1 MKRKAI
7 TAIFFAVT
15 LLLGSVTAYAD
26 KYFVSPDQ
34 RSAYAGAS
42 LVLSRYYEANENASE
57 KIYGI
62 LEPLI
67 AMKEG
72 KESGGTADPFIFEN
86 PKLGIVCTPGNL
98 NIRASETV
106 LSEIVAK
113 AYQGMELYVDGEHLV
128 RGNIWFK
135 VRANGIEGYCVSQYV
150 LFGAEAE
157 QYFVN
162 LHEQEKVTAVMPES
176 FEIGDDI
183 SRLSEEVR
191 KQVDHYAK
199 QINYVLKYDYP
210 KQSEAQNYLNIYSVM
225 VYLMEN
231 YQHLQDISIEYN
243 LKKTYDTVHRDM
255 RTINLLMERLT
266 DNTGTTSEEFARK
279 IEEERQKK
287 QEEEREAQRKAQQ
300 LTPGQK
306 MANYAATFVGWL
318 PYVWGGTSLQKGA
331 DCSGFAAQIYAHFGY
346 CSQQEAN
353 SHKMDSLSMRGW
365 GYAVDVSQIHPG
377 DLVCY
382 NGHVAIYY
390 GGGLVVHEPAPGR
403 KCEFG
408 SLYMMPII
416 TIRRLW

>member
-1 MKRKAI
+1 MTI
-7 TAIFFAVT
+7 
-15 LLLGSVTAYAD
+15 
-26 KYFVSPDQ
+26 DQ
-34 RSAYAGAS
+34 NSAYAGMS
-42 LVLSRYYEANENASE
+42 RILSNFYENNQDASE
-57 KIYGI
+57 IIYKR

-67 AMKEG
+67 SMKENQEG
-72 KESGGTADPFIFEN
+72 GGTADPFDFEN

-98 NIRASETV
+98 NIRASESV

-135 VRANGIEGYCVSQYV
+135 VRANGIQGYCVSQYV

-162 LHEQEKVTAVMPES
+162 LHEQEKVTAVMPGS
-176 FEIGDDI
+176 FEIGDD
-183 SRLSEEVR
+183 LSKLSQEVLN
-191 KQVDHYAK
+191 QVNHYTK

-210 KQSEAQNYLNIYSVM
+210 KQSEAKNYLNVYSVM

-231 YQHLQDISIEYN
+231 YQHLQDISIEYG

-266 DNTGTTSEEFARK
+266 DNTGTTSEEFAKK
-279 IEEERQKK
+279 IQDEIAKRQAEERAK
-287 QEEEREAQRKAQQ
+287 Q
-300 LTPGQK
+300 LTPGQQ

-318 PYVWGGTSLQKGA
+318 PYIWGGTSLQKGA

-346 CSQQEAN
+346 CSQEEAN
-353 SHKMDSLSMRGW
+353 SHRMDSLSMRGW
-365 GYAVDVSQIHPG
+365 GRAVDISQIHPG

-416 TIRRLW
+416 GIRRLW

>member
-1 MKRKAI
+1 M
-7 TAIFFAVT
+7 TV
-15 LLLGSVTAYAD
+15 
-26 KYFVSPDQ
+26 DQ

-42 LVLSRYYEANENASE
+42 LILSQYYEKNENAAE
-57 KIYGI
+57 DICKK

-67 AMKEG
+67 SMKENQ
-72 KESGGTADPFIFEN
+72 ESGGTADPFIFEN
-86 PKLGIVCTPGNL
+86 PKLGVVCTPGNL
-98 NIRASETV
+98 NIRSSETV

-113 AYQGMELYVDGEHLV
+113 AYQGMQLYVEGEHLV

-162 LHEQEKVTAVMPES
+162 LHEQEKVTAVMPAS
-176 FEIGDDI
+176 FAITDD
-183 SRLSEEVR
+183 LSKLSAEVL
-191 KQVDHYAK
+191 KQVDHYTK

-210 KQSEAQNYLNIYSVM
+210 KQSAAENYLNVYSVM
-225 VYLMEN
+225 VYLLEN
-231 YQHLQDISIEYN
+231 YQHLQDISIDYG
-243 LKKTYDTVHRDM
+243 LKKTYDTVHKDM

-266 DNTGTTSEEFARK
+266 DNTGTTSEEFAKKIQDEIAKRK
-279 IEEERQKK
+279 AEERAK
-287 QEEEREAQRKAQQ
+287 Q
-300 LTPGQK
+300 LTPGQQ

-353 SHKMDSLSMRGW
+353 SHRMDSLSMRGW
-365 GYAVDVSQIHPG
+365 GRAVDISQIHPG

-416 TIRRLW
+416 GIRRLW

>member
-1 MKRKAI
+1 MKHKAI
-7 TAIFFAVT
+7 AVIFLSVT
-15 LLLGSVTAYAD
+15 LLFGSVTAYAD
-26 KYFVSPDQ
+26 KYFMTVDQ

-42 LVLSRYYEANENASE
+42 LILSQYYEKNENAAE
-57 KIYGI
+57 DICKK

-67 AMKEG
+67 SMKENQ
-72 KESGGTADPFIFEN
+72 ESGGTADPFIFEN
-86 PKLGIVCTPGNL
+86 PKLGVVCTPGNL
-98 NIRASETV
+98 NIRSSETV

-113 AYQGMELYVDGEHLV
+113 AYQGMELYVEGEHLV

-162 LHEQEKVTAVMPES
+162 LHEQEKVTAVMPGS
-176 FEIGDDI
+176 FVITDD
-183 SRLSEEVR
+183 LSKLSAEVL
-191 KQVDHYAK
+191 KQVDHYTK

-210 KQSEAQNYLNIYSVM
+210 KQSAAENYLNVYSVM
-225 VYLMEN
+225 VYLLEN
-231 YQHLQDISIEYN
+231 YQHLQDISIDYG
-243 LKKTYDTVHRDM
+243 LKKTYDTVHKDM

-266 DNTGTTSEEFARK
+266 DNTGTTSEEFAKKIQDEIAKRK
-279 IEEERQKK
+279 AEERAK
-287 QEEEREAQRKAQQ
+287 Q
-300 LTPGQK
+300 LTPGQQ

-318 PYVWGGTSLQKGA
+318 PYVWGGTSLKEGA

-353 SHKMDSLSMRGW
+353 SHRMDSLSMRGW
-365 GYAVDVSQIHPG
+365 GRAVDISQIHPG

-416 TIRRLW
+416 GIRRLW

>member
-1 MKRKAI
+1 MKHKA
-7 TAIFFAVT
+7 TAAIFLSVT
-15 LLLGSVTAYAD
+15 LLFGSVTAYAD
-26 KYFVSPDQ
+26 KYFSNPDQ

-42 LVLSRYYEANENASE
+42 LILSRFYEANENASD
-57 KIYGI
+57 KIYGL

-67 AMKEG
+67 EMKE
-72 KESGGTADPFIFEN
+72 KRENGGTADPIVFDN
-86 PKLGIVCTPGNL
+86 PLIGVVCTLGTL

-106 LSEIVAK
+106 LSEVVAK
-113 AYQGMELYVDGEHLV
+113 AYQRTELYVDGEHLV
-128 RGNIWFK
+128 RGNLWFK
-135 VRANGIEGYCVSQYV
+135 VRVNGVEGYCVAQYV
-150 LFGAEAE
+150 KERAQAEE
-157 QYFVN
+157 YFKN
-162 LHEQEKVTAVMPES
+162 LHEQEKVTAVMPPS

-183 SRLSEEVR
+183 TKLSAEV
-191 KQVDHYAK
+191 QNQANHYMK

-210 KQSEAQNYLNIYSVM
+210 QQSAAENYLNVYSVM
-225 VYLMEN
+225 VYLLEN
-231 YQHLQDISIEYN
+231 YQHLQDLSYEYG
-243 LKKTYDTVHRDM
+243 LKKTYDTVTKHM
-255 RTINLLMERLT
+255 STINLLMERLT

-279 IEEERQKK
+279 IQEAIAKR
-287 QEEEREAQRKAQQ
+287 QEEERAKQ
-300 LTPGQK
+300 LTPGQQ

-353 SHKMDSLSMRGW
+353 AHRMDSLSMRGW
-365 GYAVDVSQIHPG
+365 GRPVDISQIHPG

-390 GGGLVVHEPAPGR
+390 GGGVVVHEPAPGR

-416 TIRRLW
+416 GIRRLW

>member
-1 MKRKAI
+1 MKHKAI
-7 TAIFFAVT
+7 AVIFLSVT
-15 LLLGSVTAYAD
+15 LLFGSVTAYAD
-26 KYFVSPDQ
+26 KYFMTVDQ

-42 LVLSRYYEANENASE
+42 LILSQYYEKNENAAE
-57 KIYGI
+57 DICKT

-67 AMKEG
+67 SMKENQ
-72 KESGGTADPFIFEN
+72 ESGGTADPFIFEN
-86 PKLGIVCTPGNL
+86 PKLGVVCTPGNL
-98 NIRASETV
+98 NIRSSETV

-113 AYQGMELYVDGEHLV
+113 AYQGMELYVEGEHLF

-162 LHEQEKVTAVMPES
+162 LHEQEKVTAVMPGS
-176 FEIGDDI
+176 FVITDD
-183 SRLSEEVR
+183 LSKLSAEVL
-191 KQVDHYAK
+191 KQVDHYTK

-210 KQSEAQNYLNIYSVM
+210 KQSAAENYLNVYSVM
-225 VYLMEN
+225 VYLLEN
-231 YQHLQDISIEYN
+231 YQHLQDISIDYG
-243 LKKTYDTVHRDM
+243 LKKTYDTVHKDM

-266 DNTGTTSEEFARK
+266 DNTGTTSEEFAKKIQDEIAKRK
-279 IEEERQKK
+279 AEERAK
-287 QEEEREAQRKAQQ
+287 Q
-300 LTPGQK
+300 LTPGQQ

-353 SHKMDSLSMRGW
+353 SHRMDSLSMRGW
-365 GYAVDVSQIHPG
+365 GRAVDISQIHPG

-416 TIRRLW
+416 GIRRLW

>member
-1 MKRKAI
+1 MKHKAI
-7 TAIFFAVT
+7 AVIFLSVT
-15 LLLGSVTAYAD
+15 LLFGSVTAYAD
-26 KYFVSPDQ
+26 KYFMTVDQ

-42 LVLSRYYEANENASE
+42 LILSQYYEKNENAAE
-57 KIYGI
+57 DICKK

-67 AMKEG
+67 SMKENQ
-72 KESGGTADPFIFEN
+72 ESGGTADPFIFEN
-86 PKLGIVCTPGNL
+86 PKLGVVCTPGNL
-98 NIRASETV
+98 NIRSSETV

-113 AYQGMELYVDGEHLV
+113 AYQGMELYVEGEHLV

-162 LHEQEKVTAVMPES
+162 LHEQEKVTAVMPAS
-176 FEIGDDI
+176 FAITDD
-183 SRLSEEVR
+183 LSKLSAEVL
-191 KQVDHYAK
+191 KQVDHYTK

-210 KQSEAQNYLNIYSVM
+210 KQSAAENYLNVYSVM
-225 VYLMEN
+225 VYLLEN
-231 YQHLQDISIEYN
+231 YQHLQDISIDYG
-243 LKKTYDTVHRDM
+243 LKKTYDTVHKDM

-266 DNTGTTSEEFARK
+266 DNTGTTSEEFAKKIQDEIAKRK
-279 IEEERQKK
+279 AEERAK
-287 QEEEREAQRKAQQ
+287 Q
-300 LTPGQK
+300 LTPGQQ

-353 SHKMDSLSMRGW
+353 SHRMDSLSMRGW
-365 GYAVDVSQIHPG
+365 GRAVDISQIHPG

-416 TIRRLW
+416 GIRRLW

>member
-1 MKRKAI
+1 MNRKAI
-7 TAIFFAVT
+7 TAIILSVT
-15 LLLGSVTAYAD
+15 LLFGSVTAYAD
-26 KYFVSPDQ
+26 KYFASPDQ
-34 RSAYAGAS
+34 HSAYAGAS
-42 LVLSRYYEANENASE
+42 LALSRFYESNENASD
-57 KIYGI
+57 KIYSM

-72 KESGGTADPFIFEN
+72 RENGGTADPVIFDS
-86 PKLGIVCTPGNL
+86 PLIGVVCTLGNL
-98 NIRASETV
+98 NIRASETA

-113 AYQGMELYVDGEHLV
+113 AYQRTELYVDGEHLV
-128 RGNIWFK
+128 RGNLWYK
-135 VRANGIEGYCVSQYV
+135 VRYNGVEGYCVSQYV

-157 QYFVN
+157 HYFYN
-162 LHEQEKVTAVMPES
+162 LHEQEKETAVMPES
-176 FEIGDDI
+176 FEISDD
-183 SRLSEEVR
+183 LSKLSAEER
-191 KQVDHYAK
+191 EKANHYMK

-210 KQSEAQNYLNIYSVM
+210 QQSKEKNYLNIYSVM
-225 VYLMEN
+225 VYLLEN
-231 YQHLQDISIEYN
+231 YQHLQDMSYEYG
-243 LKKTYDTVHRDM
+243 LKKTYDTVTRDM
-255 RTINLLMERLT
+255 RTINLLMEKLT
-266 DNTGTTSEEFARK
+266 DNTGTTSEEFAKK
-279 IEEERQKK
+279 IQDEIAKRQAEERAK
-287 QEEEREAQRKAQQ
+287 Q
-300 LTPGQK
+300 LTPGQQ

-318 PYVWGGTSLQKGA
+318 PYVWGGTSLKTGA

-365 GYAVDVSQIHPG
+365 GRAVDISEIHPG

-416 TIRRLW
+416 GIRRLW

>member
-1 MKRKAI
+1 MKHKAI
-7 TAIFFAVT
+7 AAIFLSVT
-15 LLLGSVTAYAD
+15 LLFGSVTAYAD
-26 KYFVSPDQ
+26 KYFVTIDQ
-34 RSAYAGAS
+34 NSAYAGMS
-42 LVLSRYYEANENASE
+42 RILSNFYENNQDASE
-57 KIYGI
+57 IIYKR

-67 AMKEG
+67 SMKENQEG
-72 KESGGTADPFIFEN
+72 GGTADPFDFEN

-98 NIRASETV
+98 NIRASESV

-135 VRANGIEGYCVSQYV
+135 VRANGIQGYCVSQYV

-162 LHEQEKVTAVMPES
+162 LHEQEKVTAVMPGS
-176 FEIGDDI
+176 FEIGDD
-183 SRLSEEVR
+183 LSKLSQEVLN
-191 KQVDHYAK
+191 QVNHYTK

-210 KQSEAQNYLNIYSVM
+210 KQNEAKNYLNVYSVM

-231 YQHLQDISIEYN
+231 YQHLQDISIEYG

-266 DNTGTTSEEFARK
+266 DNTGTTSEEFAKK
-279 IEEERQKK
+279 IQEEIAKRQAEERAK
-287 QEEEREAQRKAQQ
+287 Q
-300 LTPGQK
+300 LTPGQQ

-318 PYVWGGTSLQKGA
+318 PYVWGGTSLKEGA

-346 CSQQEAN
+346 CSQAEAN
-353 SHKMDSLSMRGW
+353 SHRMDSLSMRGW
-365 GYAVDVSQIHPG
+365 GRAVDVSQIHPG

-416 TIRRLW
+416 GIRRLW

>member
-1 MKRKAI
+1 MKRKVI
-7 TAIFFAVT
+7 TALFLSVT

-26 KYFVSPDQ
+26 KYFSTPDQ

-42 LVLSRYYEANENASE
+42 LILSRYYEENKNASD
-57 KIYGI
+57 KIYTM
-62 LEPLI
+62 LAPLI
-67 AMKEG
+67 AMKEAR
-72 KESGGTADPFIFEN
+72 ENDGTSDPIDFEN
-86 PKLGIVCTPGNL
+86 PRLGIVCTPGSL
-98 NIRASETV
+98 NVRSAETA

-113 AYQGMELYVDGEHLV
+113 AYQGTELYVDGEHFI
-128 RGNIWFK
+128 RGTLWYK
-135 VRANGIEGYCVSQYV
+135 VRTNGVAGYCVAQYV
-150 LFGAEAE
+150 LFGAQAE
-157 QYFVN
+157 QYFYN

-176 FEIGDDI
+176 FEIKDDL
-183 SRLSEEVR
+183 SRLSADV
-191 KQVDHYAK
+191 QNQINGYWK

-210 KQSEAQNYLNIYSVM
+210 KQYGAQNYLNIYSVM
-225 VYLMEN
+225 VYLLEN
-231 YQHLQDISIEYN
+231 YQHLSDLTIVYG
-243 LKKTYDTVHRDM
+243 LKKTYDTVNKDM

-266 DNTGTTSEEFARK
+266 DNTGTTSEEFAKK
-279 IEEERQKK
+279 IQEAIEKRQAEERAK
-287 QEEEREAQRKAQQ
+287 Q
-300 LTPGQK
+300 LTPGQQ

-318 PYVWGGTSLQKGA
+318 PYIWGGTSLSKGA

-353 SHKMDSLSMRGW
+353 SHRMDSLSMRGW
-365 GYAVDVSQIHPG
+365 GRAVDVSQIHPG